1 MLMLIIGIVPWPKIL
16 NNPLLDLVH
25 EQSIDSSAASH

>member
-1 MLMLIIGIVPWPKIL
+1 VAKIL